1 MITLDITLVIHIINI
16 LVLMWVLNKT
26 LYTPIQEILKKREAR
41 KESLN
46 KEVMDFEKSAR
57 SRQAEVEKHRRQASN
72 KAKAALDKAR
82 AEAQAVGDEK
92 LAAIR
97 AEVNAE
103 KTKQLEEIKAQMESA
118 RKILQE
124 NTADFAKEMA
134 GKILGRSLEA

>member
-26 LYTPIQEILKKREAR
+26 LYIPIREILRKREAQ
-41 KESLN
+41 KESLSRAVV
-46 KEVMDFEKSAR
+46 EFEQSAR
-57 SRQAEVEKHRRQASN
+57 GRQAEVDKHRRRASN

-82 AEAQAVGDEK
+82 AEAQAAGDEK

-97 AEVNAE
+97 AEANAE
-103 KTKQLEEIKAQMESA
+103 KAKQLEEIKAQMESA
-118 RKILQE
+118 KKVLQE
-124 NTADFAKEMA
+124 NTADFAREMA